1 MARLIHPD
9 GTVVAAP
16 AAVARAVA
24 ALGAHLDWRP
34 PPSRI
39 LDLLVKPV
47 LAEAEKATVLAAV
60 DVHVAPWVERLV
72 RRGRERG
79 GRAPET
85 DVQSKSQSQSPAR
98 DLVVLH
104 DGIAN
109 LAALREQFAAPHRH
123 DDDEVRYVVDGVGY
137 FGFVAADGSQVLL
150 EVAAGDYLEVPAGA
164 EHWFAL
170 GADPRLKAVR
180 YFLGAPAW
188 EARYTGTSVM
198 PVLKAAPLADLQ
210 RA

>member
-60 DVHVAPWVERLV
+60 DAHVAPWVERLA

-79 GRAPET
+79 GLAPEAE
-85 DVQSKSQSQSPAR
+85 VQSPAR

-104 DGIAN
+104 DGVPN
-109 LAALREQFAAPHRH
+109 LAALREQFATPHRH

-137 FGFVAADGSQVLL
+137 FGFVAADGTQVLL

-198 PVLKAAPLADLQ
+198 PALKAAPLADLQ
-210 RA
+210 KA

>member
-16 AAVARAVA
+16 AGVARAVA

-39 LDLLVKPV
+39 LDLLAKPV
-47 LAEAEKATVLAAV
+47 LAEAEKETVLAAV
-60 DVHVAPWVERLV
+60 DAHVAPWVERLA
-72 RRGRERG
+72 RRGRERRG
-79 GRAPET
+79 LAPEAE
-85 DVQSKSQSQSPAR
+85 VQAPAR

-104 DGIAN
+104 DGIPN
-109 LAALREQFAAPHRH
+109 LAALREQFATPHRH

-137 FGFVAADGSQVLL
+137 FGFVAADGAQVLL

-188 EARYTGTSVM
+188 EASYTGTSVI
-198 PVLKAAPLADLQ
+198 PSLKAAPLADLQ

>member
-16 AAVARAVA
+16 AAVVRAVA

-39 LDLLVKPV
+39 VDLLTKPV

-60 DVHVAPWVERLV
+60 DAHVAPWVERLV

-79 GRAPET
+79 GLGSEAAAEAP
-85 DVQSKSQSQSPAR
+85 SPAPAR

-104 DGIAN
+104 EGIPN
-109 LAALREQFAAPHRH
+109 LAALREQFATPHRH

-137 FGFVAADGSQVLL
+137 FGFVAPDGSQGLL

-188 EARYTGTSVM
+188 EASYTSTSVM
-198 PVLKAAPLADLQ
+198 PALKAAPLADLQ
-210 RA
+210 RV